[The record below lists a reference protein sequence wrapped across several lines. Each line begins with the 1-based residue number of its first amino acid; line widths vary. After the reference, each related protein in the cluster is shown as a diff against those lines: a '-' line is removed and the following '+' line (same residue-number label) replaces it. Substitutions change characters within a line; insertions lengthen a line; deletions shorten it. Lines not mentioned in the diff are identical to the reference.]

1 VNELAE
7 LRQRIESE
15 TSIDELLETE
25 ILLNEY
31 MITVTERL
39 GATGRTVKERRKWE
53 KTRKALVEELK
64 DTLLWQRE
72 RKAGGK

>member
-1 VNELAE
+1 MNELAE

-39 GATGRTVKERRKWE
+39 GAT
-53 KTRKALVEELK
+53 
-64 DTLLWQRE
+64 
-72 RKAGGK
+72 AGGARSRTS